1 MAADPLQ
8 QLEDWAAP
16 LLAKISPAEQRKL
29 VRSIATDLRR
39 RQADRIS
46 KQRNPDGSKY
56 AARKKGKPPVNK
68 PIRFLYNGGNYTMYG
83 TRVAELKSY
92 RDDGDRITGYDIEA
106 DEGDGGI
113 RTFLKSEIRRFFAI
127 TKSNSGPSIRAQ
139 RLPKIRA
146 ERQRTKA
153 MFRRM
158 KTKIK
163 VLPDPGSATVGIVG
177 RAARIAHVHQYGLRD
192 AVKPG
197 GKVVQY
203 PERILLGF
211 TDDDVERIRD
221 LLLEH
226 LAA

>member
-1 MAADPLQ
+1 MATDSLQ

-16 LLAKISPAEQRKL
+16 LLARLGPAEQRKL

-39 RQADRIS
+39 RQMDRIG

-56 AARKKGKPPVNK
+56 AARKKVRPPVNK
-68 PIRFLYNGGNYTMYG
+68 PQRFLYEGDYSSKK
-83 TRVAELKSY
+83 RIAEVKSY
-92 RDDGDRITGYDIEA
+92 RDEGDRIIGYDIEA
-106 DEGDGGI
+106 GGI
-113 RTFLKSEIRRFFAI
+113 RTFIKSNMERFFAP
-127 TKSNSGPSIRAQ
+127 TSSSGKSIRAQ
-139 RLPKIRA
+139 SGRI
-146 ERQRTKA
+146 KA

-158 KTKIK
+158 KTKVK

-203 PERILLGF
+203 PERVLLGF
-211 TDDDVERIRD
+211 TDGDIERVRD

-226 LAA
+226 LAQ

>member
-1 MAADPLQ
+1 MASDSLQ

-16 LLAKISPAEQRKL
+16 LLARISPAEQRKL

-39 RQADRIS
+39 RQMARIG

-56 AARKKGKPPVNK
+56 TARKKVKPPVNK
-68 PIRFLYNGGNYTMYG
+68 PQRFLYEGDYSSKK
-83 TRVAELKSY
+83 RVAEVKSY
-92 RDDGDRITGYDIEA
+92 RDEGDRIIGYDIEA
-106 DEGDGGI
+106 GGI
-113 RTFLKSEIRRFFAI
+113 RTFIKSNMERFFAP
-127 TKSNSGPSIRAQ
+127 TSRSGKSIRAQ
-139 RLPKIRA
+139 RGRL
-146 ERQRTKA
+146 KA

-158 KTKIK
+158 KTKVK
-163 VLPDPGSATVGIVG
+163 VLSDPGSATVGIVG

-211 TDDDVERIRD
+211 TDSDVERIRD

>member
-1 MAADPLQ
+1 MASDSLQ

-16 LLAKISPAEQRKL
+16 LLARISPAEQRKL

-39 RQADRIS
+39 RQIARIG

-56 AARKKGKPPVNK
+56 APRKKVRPPVNK
-68 PIRFLYNGGNYTMYG
+68 PQRFLYEGDYSSKK
-83 TRVAELKSY
+83 RVAEVKSY
-92 RDDGDRITGYDIEA
+92 RDDGDRIIGYDIEA
-106 DEGDGGI
+106 GGI
-113 RTFLKSEIRRFFAI
+113 RTFIKSNMERFFAP
-127 TKSNSGPSIRAQ
+127 TSRSGKSIQAQ
-139 RLPKIRA
+139 RGRI
-146 ERQRTKA
+146 KA